1 MSRKNT
7 TKDQVE
13 VVVPENDTPPGLA
26 TDWLRMIESQVRNL
40 RFGSIGIT
48 IHDGRV
54 VQIETSTKVR
64 FDKAS

>member
-1 MSRKNT
+1 M
-7 TKDQVE
+7 
-13 VVVPENDTPPGLA
+13 VPKNDTLPGLA
-26 TDWLRMIESQVRNL
+26 TDWLRVIESQVRSL

>member
-1 MSRKNT
+1 MSRKHT
-7 TKDQVE
+7 TKNQVE
-13 VVVPENDTPPGLA
+13 VVVPENNTLPGLA
-26 TDWLRMIESQVRNL
+26 TDWLRVIESQVRSL